1 MFEIV
6 KMFKQRKT
14 SVRQAQRAPFT
25 LQIASPRLDDGNT
38 LMFGKCAFKEI
49 SVIFVF
55 CSSIY
60 NPIVTVLICGYVGL
74 PFLNEPKGSAIRIN
88 SARRLTAQLELE
100 FPPLLMRLFVLR
112 SFSFL

>member
-1 MFEIV
+1 METRCLESAPS
-6 KMFKQRKT
+6 RK
-14 SVRQAQRAPFT
+14 F
-25 LQIASPRLDDGNT
+25 LL
-38 LMFGKCAFKEI
+38 FF
-49 SVIFVF
+49 F

-60 NPIVTVLICGYVGL
+60 NPIVAVLICGYVGL

-112 SFSFL
+112 SFFFSFKVLKEGKGRFSHPEVKCG